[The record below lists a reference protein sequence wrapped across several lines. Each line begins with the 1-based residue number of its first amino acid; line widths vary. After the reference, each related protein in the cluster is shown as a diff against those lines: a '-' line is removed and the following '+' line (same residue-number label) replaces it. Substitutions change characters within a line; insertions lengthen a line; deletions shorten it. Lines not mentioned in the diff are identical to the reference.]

1 MKKFRNITVLLLIT
15 YLLVELVC
23 FIFIKTRF
31 KAAHFPTFR
40 FTYNYTK
47 YDFSIAELSP
57 YWGTWHY
64 PEKYVEKKQC
74 FEVEYHIN
82 AYGARDKERIKL
94 SDTNRVVFLGDS
106 FIEGYGLNA
115 EHRMTDLLE
124 KKTKREMLNFSCGY
138 FTPTQELL
146 VYRHLASLFTHNT
159 VVIGILPF
167 NDLLQDD
174 SSFHENDR
182 FVHYQPFYQHSG
194 KGYELIYRE
203 DRLEK
208 STFNKEGY
216 AAIQNTPRQ
225 RIHRFLKEF
234 SFWYNIFQYI
244 KYSKPVVN
252 EQAVPYSGYFDYTAP
267 QLAKLTY
274 ILSLLKEAANGKQ
287 VIVVTIPVYND
298 FLRYGSG
305 RGKSIATELARFCK
319 GNGMEY
325 IDLLEEFRKQVKD
338 PSTLYFTC
346 DAHWNEKANNMAA
359 EIILP
364 LLRK

>member
-1 MKKFRNITVLLLIT
+1 MKKCKNITVLLLVT
-15 YLLVELVC
+15 YLLVEMVC
-23 FIFIKTRF
+23 FIFIKTLY
-31 KAAHFPTFR
+31 KEAHFPTFR
-40 FTYNYTK
+40 FAYNYTK

-57 YWGTWHY
+57 HWGTWHY

-82 AYGARDKERIKL
+82 AFGARDKERTKL
-94 SDTNRVVFLGDS
+94 SDTSRVVFLGDS

-124 KKTKREMLNFSCGY
+124 KKTNREMLNFACGY

-146 VYRHLASLFTHNT
+146 LYRHLASGFTHNT
-159 VVIGILPF
+159 VVIGLLPF
-167 NDLLQDD
+167 NDLVQDD

-182 FVHYQPFYQHSG
+182 FVHYQPFYQYSDN
-194 KGYELIYRE
+194 GYKLIYRE
-203 DRLEK
+203 ENLDK

-216 AAIQNTPRQ
+216 ASLQNTTGQ
-225 RIHRFLKEF
+225 RIRRFLKEF
-234 SFWYNIFQYI
+234 SFCYNIFQHI
-244 KYSKPVVN
+244 RYSKPIVN
-252 EQAVPYSGYFDYTAP
+252 EQALPYSGYFDYTVP
-267 QLAKLTY
+267 QLDKLTY
-274 ILSLLKEAANGKQ
+274 ILSLLKEAATGKQ

-298 FLRYGSG
+298 FLRYDSG
-305 RGKSIATELARFCK
+305 KKKSIATELAGFCK
-319 GNGMEY
+319 ENGMEY
-325 IDLLEEFRKQVKD
+325 VDLLSGFMERVKD
-338 PSTLYFTC
+338 PASLYFTC

>member
-1 MKKFRNITVLLLIT
+1 MKKCKEITVLVLIT

-23 FIFIKTRF
+23 FLFIKTRY
-31 KAAHFPTFR
+31 KGAHFPTFR

-64 PEKYVEKKQC
+64 PENYVEKKQC
-74 FEVEYHIN
+74 FEMAYRIN
-82 AYGARDKERIKL
+82 AYGARDRERIQM

-124 KKTKREMLNFSCGY
+124 KYTKREMMNFACGY

-146 VYRHLASLFTHNT
+146 VYRHLASRFTHHT

-174 SSFHENDR
+174 SSFHENDP
-182 FVHYQPFYQHSG
+182 FVHYQPFYQHTG
-194 KGYELIYRE
+194 KEYKLIYRE

-208 STFNKEGY
+208 STFNKKGY
-216 AAIQNTPRQ
+216 AALQNTPRQ
-225 RIHRFLKEF
+225 RIHRFFKEF
-234 SFWYNIFQYI
+234 SFWYNIFQHI
-244 KYSKPVVN
+244 KNSKPVVN
-252 EQAVPYSGYFDYTAP
+252 EQAAPYSGYFDYTAP
-267 QLAKLTY
+267 QLAKLRY
-274 ILSLLKEAANGKQ
+274 ILSSLKEAANGKR

-298 FLRYGSG
+298 FLRYDSG
-305 RGKSIATELARFCK
+305 KKKSIATELAGFCK
-319 GNGMEY
+319 ENGMEY
-325 IDLLEEFRKQVKD
+325 VDLLSGFRERVKD
-338 PSTLYFTC
+338 PASLYFTC